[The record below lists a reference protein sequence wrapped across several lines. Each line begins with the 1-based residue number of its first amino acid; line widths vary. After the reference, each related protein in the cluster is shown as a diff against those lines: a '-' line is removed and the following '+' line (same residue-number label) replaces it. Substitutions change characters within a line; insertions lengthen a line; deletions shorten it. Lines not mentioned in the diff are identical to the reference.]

1 MRKQKFFTKALAM
14 VLASAMILSLAA
26 CGGKDGKDG
35 ENKSGAATEAEQYG
49 GKEFVYA
56 ASFMD
61 IDYTGYL
68 DNGHIKDN
76 YYYFLGG
83 DYNEATQTYTQTLY
97 KMDLTAGKIA
107 PEEAGLKTSA
117 GINDTEA
124 WFAND
129 FAILSDG
136 SLVVQQRKSSM
147 NGDDLENWLVHIDAD
162 GNEISKKDI
171 TEDIKVEGVDYS
183 YISAM
188 IATKDDEIV
197 LHDGENKVW
206 KFDKEGNL
214 LATADIKGIQW
225 VQSTD
230 IVSDG
235 TIVLTGWGE
244 EGGQQACKVNFDTKS
259 TEKWL
264 DFTGDAENLDIEEVL
279 VGKNDQTY
287 VRTADALFELN
298 TETGATTEVLKW
310 LDSDIASWDIR
321 QVFCAEEDEF
331 GVIMGDGYE
340 DDAQYEVGI
349 LRKTAV
355 ADMPV
360 KEIITLGTFSY
371 SGGGSDSQKAIVN
384 FNRKSDK
391 YRVEVIPYMVEEG
404 EDAWQKAVEAFNND
418 LLAGTG
424 PDVLEA
430 SNLNTERL
438 TSKGL
443 LVDLGEYLDK
453 DPDIS
458 RDDYF
463 KSVLETNT
471 SKEGTLYCIPNSFTV
486 MTLAGWKEDVGDKQG
501 WTVDEAKA
509 VFEKNKGKDYMYMT
523 DRQSALAMLLYT
535 NYDQFINWQEGTCN
549 FNNDDFTNLLEIA
562 NMFPKE
568 TPNNDEYDPAGG
580 IIDHTTLIYEAYISS
595 MNEYLLTKA
604 IFGDDASKFTL
615 IGFPGNEGN
624 GARISTNGGYAINAA
639 AKNKDA
645 CWEFVKSFISPDSY
659 KASNSWQIP
668 SLRSA
673 FDAQLEKLMVPE
685 TYVDENGEEQQVA
698 SIGYG
703 MGNHTFEIFPP
714 TQEDVDAFMDLIDNA
729 RGSINYDQFIYGII
743 EEEAGAFFDGGKTA
757 QDAAAVI
764 QSRIQTYLDEND

>member
-1 MRKQKFFTKALAM
+1 MKKQKFFAKALAM
-14 VLASAMILSLAA
+14 VLSSAMILSLAA

-35 ENKSGAATEAEQYG
+35 ENKPGATTEAEQYG

-61 IDYTGYL
+61 VDYTGYL
-68 DNGHIKDN
+68 DYGHIKDN
-76 YYYFLGG
+76 MFYFLGG
-83 DYNEATQTYTQTLY
+83 SYNEASQTYAQTLY
-97 KMDLTAGKIA
+97 KMDLTAGKIV
-107 PEEAGLKTSA
+107 PEEAGFKQSM
-117 GINDTEA
+117 GMNDEET

-129 FAILSDG
+129 FAVLSDG
-136 SLVVQQRKSSM
+136 SIVLLERGNSRSGEELGSRLVF
-147 NGDDLENWLVHIDAD
+147 IDAQ
-162 GNEISKKDI
+162 GNETNQKDI
-171 TEDIKVEGVDYS
+171 TEETKVEGAEYS
-183 YISAM
+183 YLSNVLS
-188 IATKDDEIV
+188 TKDDEIV
-197 LHDGENKVW
+197 FTDGENKIW
-206 KFDKEGNL
+206 KYDKEGNL
-214 LATADIKGIQW
+214 IAAVDVSGIQW
-225 VQSTD
+225 VENMNL
-230 IVSDG
+230 VSDG
-235 TIVLTGWGE
+235 TVVISGWGE
-244 EGGQQACKVNFDTKS
+244 NGQETFKVDFDGKKTD
-259 TEKWL
+259 KWL
-264 DFTGDAENLDIEEVL
+264 DITGDAEGLDVEEIL

-298 TETGATTEVLKW
+298 PETGATTEILKW

-321 QVFCAEEDEF
+321 RVFCAEEDEF

-340 DDAQYEVGI
+340 EDAQYEVGI

-404 EDAWQKAVEAFNND
+404 EDAWEKAVETFNND

-424 PDVLEA
+424 PDVVEA

-438 TSKGL
+438 TSKGV

-453 DPDIS
+453 DPDIG

-471 SKEGTLYCIPNSFTV
+471 SKEGTLYCIPSAFTV
-486 MTLAGWKEDVGDKQG
+486 LTLAGWKEDVGDKQG

-580 IIDHTTLIYEAYISS
+580 IIDHSTLLYEAYMSS
-595 MNEYLLTKA
+595 MNDYLLTKA
-604 IFGDDASKFTL
+604 IFGDASKFTL
-615 IGFPGNEGN
+615 IGFPGNDGN
-624 GARISTNGGYAINAA
+624 GARISTNGGYAINTA

-659 KASNSWQIP
+659 KASNNWQIP
-668 SLRSA
+668 SLKSA
-673 FDAQLEKLMVPE
+673 FDAQLEKSMEPE

-698 SIGYG
+698 SMSYG

-714 TQEDVDAFMDLIDNA
+714 TQEDVDAFLDLIENA

-764 QSRIQTYLDEND
+764 QSRIQTYLDENN